1 MRFFEFVEYSW
12 SGSRAVS
19 RCGPGALSWHDE
31 DLSERTAEPNP
42 GFVLLASRARV
53 SAISEQNWA
62 DVPRMFRT
70 GGKELPPPWEGL
82 FGPLRRGLAD
92 GMVVVGQ
99 FGQSI
104 DARIA
109 TATGDSRYI
118 NGADG
123 LAHLHRLRALVDAV
137 LVGVG
142 TAVADDPQLTVR
154 RVAGPSPARVILDP
168 RARLPANARVL
179 APDGIRRLVITCE
192 TASGR
197 FPPGV
202 ETLALPTSDGHI
214 APAAI
219 LSALTERGFRRIL
232 VEGGA
237 DTVSRFLAARCLDR
251 LHVVIAPIIL
261 GAGPSSVRLPPIA
274 RVADAL
280 RAPIR
285 AHPLGEELLIDC
297 DLSGQRRPIGVS

>member
-1 MRFFEFVEYSW
+1 MRSAPKELQ
-12 SGSRAVS
+12 SRIMVA
-19 RCGPGALSWHDE
+19 PHA
-31 DLSERTAEPNP
+31 A
-42 GFVLLASRARV
+42 
-53 SAISEQNWA
+53 WA

-70 GGKELPPPWEGL
+70 PGRDLPPPWHEL
-82 FGPLRRGLAD
+82 FGPLQQGLVD
-92 GMVVVGQ
+92 GLVVVGQ

-118 NGADG
+118 NGEEG

-137 LVGVG
+137 LIGVG

-168 RARLPANARVL
+168 RARLPASARVL
-179 APDGIRRLVITCE
+179 APDGIRRLVVTCE
-192 TASGR
+192 TASGH

-202 ETLALPTSDGHI
+202 ETVALPASDGRI

-219 LSALTERGFRRIL
+219 LAALAERSFRRIL

-237 DTVSRFLAARCLDR
+237 DTVSRFIAARCLDR
-251 LHVVIAPIIL
+251 LHIVIAPIIL
-261 GAGPSSVRLPPIA
+261 GAGPSSVQLPPIS
-274 RVADAL
+274 RLADAL

-285 AHPLGEELLIDC
+285 AYPLGEELLVDC
-297 DLSGQRRPIGVS
+297 DLSAERSPIGIS

>member
-1 MRFFEFVEYSW
+1 M
-12 SGSRAVS
+12 
-19 RCGPGALSWHDE
+19 
-31 DLSERTAEPNP
+31 SETAD
-42 GFVLLASRARV
+42 AA
-53 SAISEQNWA
+53 WA

-70 GGKELPPPWEGL
+70 PGRDLPPPWHEL
-82 FGPLRRGLAD
+82 FGPLRQSLAD
-92 GMVVVGQ
+92 GLVVVGQ

-118 NGADG
+118 NGEEG
-123 LAHLHRLRALVDAV
+123 LVHLHRLRALVDAV
-137 LVGVG
+137 LIGVG

-168 RARLPANARVL
+168 RARLPASARVL
-179 APDGIRRLVITCE
+179 AADGIGRLVVTGE
-192 TASGR
+192 TASGH

-202 ETLALPTSDGHI
+202 ETVALPASNGHI

-219 LSALTERGFRRIL
+219 LAALAERGFRRVL

-237 DTVSRFLAARCLDR
+237 DTVSRFIAARCLDR
-251 LHVVIAPIIL
+251 LHIVIAPIIL
-261 GAGPSSVRLPPIA
+261 GAGPSSVRLPPIS

-285 AHPLGEELLIDC
+285 AHPLGEELLVDC
-297 DLSGQRRPIGVS
+297 DLSAQRSPIGIS